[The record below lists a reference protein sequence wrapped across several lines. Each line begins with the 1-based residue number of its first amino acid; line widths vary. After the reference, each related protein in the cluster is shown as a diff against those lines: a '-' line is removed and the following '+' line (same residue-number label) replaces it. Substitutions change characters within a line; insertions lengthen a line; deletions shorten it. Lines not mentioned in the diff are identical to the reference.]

1 LTVLFANDIAKRM
14 RVVFMGAPEFAVPTL
29 YEIVSEGHAVAAVY
43 TRGPKPGG
51 RRGLEIKKTPVHEAA
66 ESLRIPVYTPK
77 TLKSENAQDVFRS
90 HAADVAVVVAY
101 GLLLPAQILEAPKGG
116 CLNLHASLLPRWRGA
131 APIQRAIMAGDAE
144 TGVDLMRMEERLD
157 TGPVALR
164 AIVPI
169 QPADTAG
176 DLTRRLAKIAAKLT
190 VRGLDAVKL
199 GSLAFR
205 EQSNFGIC
213 YARKIGKDEAEIDW
227 SRSAVRVRNH
237 VHGLS
242 PAPGAFSNLWV
253 GDQLERVKIL
263 RVEAIAA
270 SGAAGMILDNQM
282 TVACGEGAIRI
293 LQGQRAGRAA
303 MTGPEIM
310 RGEQALLG
318 ATFMPAGKSSSA
330 HQARF

>member
-1 LTVLFANDIAKRM
+1 MLSPKRM
-14 RVVFMGAPEFAVPTL
+14 RIVFMGAPEFAVPTL
-29 YEIVSEGHAVAAVY
+29 CEIVSEGHAVAAVY

-51 RRGLEIKKTPVHEAA
+51 RRGLEIKKTPVQAAA
-66 ESLRIPVYTPK
+66 ESLRIPVYTPA
-77 TLKSENAQDVFRS
+77 TLKSEDVQDVFRD

-101 GLLLPAQILEAPKGG
+101 GLLLPTPILEAPKDG

-144 TGVDLMRMEERLD
+144 TGVDLMRIEEGLD

-176 DLTRRLAKIAAKLT
+176 DLTQSLAKIAAKLT
-190 VRGLDAVKL
+190 VRGLDAVEQ
-199 GSLAFR
+199 GSLMFR
-205 EQSNFGIC
+205 EQSNLGVS
-213 YARKIGKDEAEIDW
+213 YASKIGKDEAEIDW
-227 SRSAVRVRNH
+227 RHSAVQVRNH
-237 VHGLS
+237 IHGLS
-242 PAPGAFSNLWV
+242 PTPGAFSNLSI
-253 GDQLERVKIL
+253 GGRLERVKIL

-270 SGAAGMILDNQM
+270 KGAPGMILDTQM

-293 LQGQRAGRAA
+293 LEGQRAGRATMA
-303 MTGPEIM
+303 GREIV

-318 ATFMPAGKSSSA
+318 ATFMPDGKSSSLR
-330 HQARF
+330 QAQF

>member
-1 LTVLFANDIAKRM
+1 LTVLVANGIAKRM

-29 YEIVSEGHAVAAVY
+29 CEIVSEGHAVAAVY

-51 RRGLEIKKTPVHEAA
+51 RRGLEIKKTPVHAAA
-66 ESLRIPVYTPK
+66 ETLRIPVYTPN
-77 TLKSENAQDVFRS
+77 TLKSEITQDVFRG

-101 GLLLPAQILEAPKGG
+101 GLLLPTPILEAPKGG

-131 APIQRAIMAGDAE
+131 GPIQRAIMAGDAE
-144 TGVDLMRMEERLD
+144 TGVDLMRMEEGLD
-157 TGPVALR
+157 TGPLALR

-190 VRGLDAVKL
+190 VRGLDAVEQR
-199 GSLAFR
+199 SLVFR
-205 EQSNFGIC
+205 AQSKFGVC

-227 SRSAVRVRNH
+227 SRSAIKVRNH

-253 GDQLERVKIL
+253 GGRLERVKIL
-263 RVEAIAA
+263 RVDAISA
-270 SGAAGMILDNQM
+270 SGAPGMILDNQM

-293 LQGQRAGRAA
+293 LEGQRAGRAVMA
-303 MTGPEIM
+303 GPEIM
-310 RGEQALLG
+310 RGEQAFLEG
-318 ATFMPAGKSSSA
+318 TFMPAGKSSSS

>member
-1 LTVLFANDIAKRM
+1 M
-14 RVVFMGAPEFAVPTL
+14 RIVFMGAPEFAVPTL
-29 YEIVSEGHAVAAVY
+29 CEIVSEGHAVAAVY

-51 RRGLEIKKTPVHEAA
+51 RRGLEIKKTPVQAAA
-66 ESLRIPVYTPK
+66 ESLRIPVYTPA
-77 TLKSENAQDVFRS
+77 TLKSEDVQDVFRD

-101 GLLLPAQILEAPKGG
+101 GILLPTPILEAPKHG

-144 TGVDLMRMEERLD
+144 TGVDLMRIEEGLD

-176 DLTRRLAKIAAKLT
+176 DLTQSLAKIAAKLT
-190 VRGLDAVKL
+190 VRGLDAVEQ
-199 GSLAFR
+199 GSLMFR
-205 EQSNFGIC
+205 EQSNLGVC

-227 SRSAVRVRNH
+227 RHSAVQVRNH
-237 VHGLS
+237 IHGLS
-242 PAPGAFSNLWV
+242 PTPGAFSNLSI
-253 GDQLERVKIL
+253 GSRLERVKIL

-270 SGAAGMILDNQM
+270 KGAPGMILDTQM

-293 LQGQRAGRAA
+293 LEGQRAGRATMA
-303 MTGPEIM
+303 GREIV

-318 ATFMPAGKSSSA
+318 ATFTPAGKSSSPR
-330 HQARF
+330 QAQF